1 MTQMDGWGVWE
12 GGIRE
17 RGDMYTYTDSLSC
30 AEETNNS
37 NNIVKQK
44 LFTIS
49 CTAETNQLTISN
61 RNKEQC
67 KAIILQFK
75 KI

>member
-1 MTQMDGWGVWE
+1 MDGWGFWE
-12 GGIRE
+12 GRLRE

-30 AEETNNS
+30 TEETNNS

-49 CTAETNQLTISN
+49 CTAETNQLKTSN
-61 RNKEQC
+61 RNEDQC
-67 KAIILQFK
+67 KTIILQF
-75 KI
+75 